1 MLSFASDYTEGA
13 CEEILQ
19 KLAETNRESLP
30 GYGMDRY
37 CQSAA
42 RKIQEATGCPEAE
55 VYFLVGGT
63 QTNAVVISSILAPYE
78 GVVAAQ
84 TGHVSI
90 HEAGAIEYTG
100 HKVLQLPEKD
110 GKIDPADLQEY
121 LQNFEA
127 DANNAHMVFPG
138 MVYLSHPTEYGTLYS
153 RKELQ
158 AISEICRSY
167 EIPLYLDGARLG
179 YGLAGEENDL
189 SLSEI
194 AHLCDVFY
202 IGGTK
207 VGAFC
212 GEAVV
217 FGEKKNIPA
226 HFITR
231 IKQQGALLAKGR
243 LLGIQFDVLFTDGL
257 YERLGRHAVEMAA
270 ALKKGL
276 KQRGYTFFR
285 ESPTNQQFVLL
296 ENDRMEQIEKEVS
309 VSFWERYDE
318 DHTVVRFA
326 TSWATREADLEHLW
340 EILDRIEAEREK

>member
-127 DANNAHMVFPG
+127 DANNDHMVFPG

-153 RKELQ
+153 QE
-158 AISEICRSY
+158 
-167 EIPLYLDGARLG
+167 GAAGDLG
-179 YGLAGEENDL
+179 DL
-189 SLSEI
+189 
-194 AHLCDVFY
+194 
-202 IGGTK
+202 
-207 VGAFC
+207 
-212 GEAVV
+212 
-217 FGEKKNIPA
+217 P
-226 HFITR
+226 
-231 IKQQGALLAKGR
+231 
-243 LLGIQFDVLFTDGL
+243 
-257 YERLGRHAVEMAA
+257 
-270 ALKKGL
+270 
-276 KQRGYTFFR
+276 
-285 ESPTNQQFVLL
+285 FV
-296 ENDRMEQIEKEVS
+296 
-309 VSFWERYDE
+309 
-318 DHTVVRFA
+318 
-326 TSWATREADLEHLW
+326 
-340 EILDRIEAEREK
+340 

>member
-1 MLSFASDYTEGA
+1 MIFFNCDYNEGA
-13 CEEILQ
+13 HERIIKRLV
-19 KLAETNRESLP
+19 ETNLEQTT
-30 GYGMDRY
+30 GYGEDDY
-37 CQSAA
+37 CRQAA
-42 RKIQEATGCPEAE
+42 EMILEKCELPEGQ
-55 VYFLVGGT
+55 VHFLVGGT
-63 QTNAVVISSILAPYE
+63 QTNAGVISSILAPYE

-127 DANNAHMVFPG
+127 DANNDHMVFPG

-153 RKELQ
+153 RK
-158 AISEICRSY
+158 EICRSY

-285 ESPTNQQFVLL
+285 ESPTNQQFVIL

>member
-127 DANNAHMVFPG
+127 DANNDHMVFPG

-217 FGEKKNIPA
+217 FGEKKNVPA

-243 LLGIQFDVLFTDGL
+243 LMGLQFGVLFTDDLYTRISRNAIETADRLKEGL
-257 YERLGRHAVEMAA
+257 AA
-270 ALKKGL
+270 KGY
-276 KQRGYTFFR
+276 RFYM
-285 ESPTNQQFVLL
+285 ESPTNQVFPIL
-296 ENDRMEQIEKEVS
+296 ENSQLEALEPLAKFG
-309 VSFWERYDE
+309 FWEKYD
-318 DHTVVRFA
+318 DTHTVMRIA
-326 TSWATREADLEHLW
+326 TSWATRMEEIEQLIDLM
-340 EILDRIEAEREK
+340 

>member
-63 QTNAVVISSILAPYE
+63 QTNAAVISSMLAPYE

-127 DANNAHMVFPG
+127 DANHDHMVFPG

-179 YGLAGEENDL
+179 YGLAGEEND
-189 SLSEI
+189 
-194 AHLCDVFY
+194 
-202 IGGTK
+202 
-207 VGAFC
+207 
-212 GEAVV
+212 
-217 FGEKKNIPA
+217 
-226 HFITR
+226 
-231 IKQQGALLAKGR
+231 
-243 LLGIQFDVLFTDGL
+243 
-257 YERLGRHAVEMAA
+257 
-270 ALKKGL
+270 
-276 KQRGYTFFR
+276 
-285 ESPTNQQFVLL
+285 
-296 ENDRMEQIEKEVS
+296 RMEQIEKEVS

>member
-63 QTNAVVISSILAPYE
+63 QTNAAVISSMLAPYE

-127 DANNAHMVFPG
+127 DANHDHMVFPG

-179 YGLAGEENDL
+179 YGLAAR
-189 SLSEI
+189 S
-194 AHLCDVFY
+194 
-202 IGGTK
+202 
-207 VGAFC
+207 
-212 GEAVV
+212 
-217 FGEKKNIPA
+217 
-226 HFITR
+226 
-231 IKQQGALLAKGR
+231 
-243 LLGIQFDVLFTDGL
+243 
-257 YERLGRHAVEMAA
+257 
-270 ALKKGL
+270 
-276 KQRGYTFFR
+276 
-285 ESPTNQQFVLL
+285 
-296 ENDRMEQIEKEVS
+296 
-309 VSFWERYDE
+309 
-318 DHTVVRFA
+318 RFPF
-326 TSWATREADLEHLW
+326 
-340 EILDRIEAEREK
+340 

>member
-63 QTNAVVISSILAPYE
+63 QTNAAVISSMLAPYE

-127 DANNAHMVFPG
+127 DANHDHMVFPG
-138 MVYLSHPTEYGTLYS
+138 MVYISHPTENGTIYSKSELQELYATC
-153 RKELQ
+153 KELGL
-158 AISEICRSY
+158 
-167 EIPLYLDGARLG
+167 PLFMDGARMG
-179 YGLAGEENDL
+179 YGLM
-189 SLSEI
+189 SEKSDMTLADI
-194 AHLCDVFY
+194 AANTDVFY

-207 VGAFC
+207 VGALF

-217 FGEKKNIPA
+217 ITKSALKKD
-226 HFITR
+226 FR
-231 IKQQGALLAKGR
+231 YCMKQSGAMLAKGR
-243 LLGIQFDVLFTDGL
+243 LLGIQFDTLFTDDL
-257 YERLGRHAVEMAA
+257 YFKIAAHADKLAMK
-270 ALKKGL
+270 LKNAFLEKGY
-276 KQRGYTFFR
+276 KMYFD
-285 ESPTNQQFVLL
+285 SYTNQQYPILSKK
-296 ENDRMEQIEKEVS
+296 DREKLAQKYQF
-309 VSFWERYDE
+309 SFWEQIDE
-318 DHTVVRFA
+318 DYAAVRFC
-326 TSWATREADLEHLW
+326 TSWATSEEAIDEL
-340 EILDRIEAEREK
+340 IQDI

>member
-1 MLSFASDYTEGA
+1 M
-13 CEEILQ
+13 
-19 KLAETNRESLP
+19 
-30 GYGMDRY
+30 
-37 CQSAA
+37 
-42 RKIQEATGCPEAE
+42 
-55 VYFLVGGT
+55 
-63 QTNAVVISSILAPYE
+63 
-78 GVVAAQ
+78 
-84 TGHVSI
+84 SI

-127 DANNAHMVFPG
+127 DANHDHMVFPG

-179 YGLAGEENDL
+179 YGLAGEKNDL

-217 FGEKKNIPA
+217 FGEKRM
-226 HFITR
+226 FRR
-231 IKQQGALLAKGR
+231 ILLPGSSSRAR
-243 LLGIQFDVLFTDGL
+243 CW
-257 YERLGRHAVEMAA
+257 
-270 ALKKGL
+270 
-276 KQRGYTFFR
+276 QRDACW
-285 ESPTNQQFVLL
+285 ESSLTCCLQ
-296 ENDRMEQIEKEVS
+296 
-309 VSFWERYDE
+309 
-318 DHTVVRFA
+318 TGC
-326 TSWATREADLEHLW
+326 TSAWDAMR
-340 EILDRIEAEREK
+340 

>member
-63 QTNAVVISSILAPYE
+63 QTNAVVISSMLAPYE

-127 DANNAHMVFPG
+127 DANNDHMVFPG

-153 RKELQ
+153 RRSRICVMYF
-158 AISEICRSY
+158 ISAARRWAHSAERQ
-167 EIPLYLDGARLG
+167 LYLVRRRMFRRILLPGSSSRAHCWQRDACW
-179 YGLAGEENDL
+179 ES
-189 SLSEI
+189 SLTCC
-194 AHLCDVFY
+194 LQTGC
-202 IGGTK
+202 
-207 VGAFC
+207 
-212 GEAVV
+212 
-217 FGEKKNIPA
+217 
-226 HFITR
+226 
-231 IKQQGALLAKGR
+231 
-243 LLGIQFDVLFTDGL
+243 
-257 YERLGRHAVEMAA
+257 
-270 ALKKGL
+270 
-276 KQRGYTFFR
+276 
-285 ESPTNQQFVLL
+285 
-296 ENDRMEQIEKEVS
+296 
-309 VSFWERYDE
+309 
-318 DHTVVRFA
+318 
-326 TSWATREADLEHLW
+326 TSAWDAMR
-340 EILDRIEAEREK
+340 

>member
-127 DANNAHMVFPG
+127 DANNDHMVFPG

-217 FGEKKNIPA
+217 FGEKKNVPA

-243 LLGIQFDVLFTDGL
+243 LLGIQFDVLFEDNL
-257 YERLGRHAVEMAA
+257 YFTICKQAVDYSIAIRKAFEA
-270 ALKKGL
+270 KGI
-276 KQRGYTFFR
+276 QMWGD
-285 ESPTNQQFVLL
+285 SSTNQQFAILTD
-296 ENDRMEQIEKEVS
+296 EQMETLGKKYAYQD
-309 VSFWERYDE
+309 WERYD
-318 DHTVVRFA
+318 DTHTVVRFC
-326 TSWATREADLEHLW
+326 TSWGTKEENVQAL
-340 EILDRIEAEREK
+340 IEDIAKL

>member
-63 QTNAVVISSILAPYE
+63 QTNAAVISSMLAPYE

-127 DANNAHMVFPG
+127 DANHDHMVFPG

-194 AHLCDVFY
+194 AHLN
-202 IGGTK
+202 
-207 VGAFC
+207 A
-212 GEAVV
+212 E
-217 FGEKKNIPA
+217 
-226 HFITR
+226 
-231 IKQQGALLAKGR
+231 
-243 LLGIQFDVLFTDGL
+243 IQ
-257 YERLGRHAVEMAA
+257 
-270 ALKKGL
+270 
-276 KQRGYTFFR
+276 
-285 ESPTNQQFVLL
+285 
-296 ENDRMEQIEKEVS
+296 I
-309 VSFWERYDE
+309 
-318 DHTVVRFA
+318 TVVYR
-326 TSWATREADLEHLW
+326 LHLHRNL
-340 EILDRIEAEREK
+340 IFIRCHLASAKSSHTFKHSDASLFHP

>member
-63 QTNAVVISSILAPYE
+63 QTNAAVISSMLAPYE

-127 DANNAHMVFPG
+127 DANHDHMVFPG

-179 YGLAGEENDL
+179 YGLAGL
-189 SLSEI
+189 RICVMYFISAARRL
-194 AHLCDVFY
+194 AH
-202 IGGTK
+202 
-207 VGAFC
+207 
-212 GEAVV
+212 
-217 FGEKKNIPA
+217 
-226 HFITR
+226 
-231 IKQQGALLAKGR
+231 
-243 LLGIQFDVLFTDGL
+243 
-257 YERLGRHAVEMAA
+257 
-270 ALKKGL
+270 
-276 KQRGYTFFR
+276 
-285 ESPTNQQFVLL
+285 S
-296 ENDRMEQIEKEVS
+296 
-309 VSFWERYDE
+309 
-318 DHTVVRFA
+318 
-326 TSWATREADLEHLW
+326 
-340 EILDRIEAEREK
+340 AERQLYLVRKRMFRRILLPGSSSRARCWQRDACWESSLMCCLQTGCTSAWDAMR